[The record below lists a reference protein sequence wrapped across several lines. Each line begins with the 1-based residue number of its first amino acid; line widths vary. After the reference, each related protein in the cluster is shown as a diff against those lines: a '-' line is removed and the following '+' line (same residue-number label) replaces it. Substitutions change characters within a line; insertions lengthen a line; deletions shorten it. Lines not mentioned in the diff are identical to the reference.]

1 MTVSWFSTHSAHSGH
16 SDADHVD
23 VPLAGGSATLRPLRH
38 GETGPLL
45 SVFEHLSPA
54 SRASRYL
61 VGMTRLPSPVRDRLA
76 AVDDCDHVAWLATV
90 DGAPA
95 GIARYVRVA
104 PDTAEVAFEV
114 VDAHHGRGLGTALL
128 DVVTTVAQARGVRRV
143 RATVLPSNAPS
154 LRLLSKLGI
163 ALTASDGVLEG
174 EAALRLLDPPRVDRR
189 AVLALA
195 MRRTTGQDGSCTGA

>member
-1 MTVSWFSTHSAHSGH
+1 MTLSWFSARSGV
-16 SDADHVD
+16 DHVD
-23 VPLAGGSATLRPLRH
+23 VPLAGGSAALRPLRH
-38 GETGPLL
+38 GETEPLL
-45 SVFEHLSPA
+45 SVFERLSPA

-61 VGMTRLPSPVRDRLA
+61 VGMPRLPSPMRDLLV

-143 RATVLPSNAPS
+143 RATVLPTNAPS
-154 LRLLSKLGI
+154 LRLLARLGNPLS
-163 ALTASDGVLEG
+163 ANDGVLEG
-174 EAALRLLDPPRVDRR
+174 ESALRLLDPARVDRG